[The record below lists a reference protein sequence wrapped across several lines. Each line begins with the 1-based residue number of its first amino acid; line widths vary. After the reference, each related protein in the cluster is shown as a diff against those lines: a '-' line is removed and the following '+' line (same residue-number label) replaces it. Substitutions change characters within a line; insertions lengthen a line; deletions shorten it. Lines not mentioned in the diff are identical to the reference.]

1 MLLISVDV
9 SGFRFKVKPLVAVVV
24 VVDIVVDATGAAPPA
39 PGNFN
44 PSPKVVPPSVPAKV
58 VGAPNETPVGA
69 VEVEAFENE
78 VNCMVLELVVAATV
92 DAGANP

>member
-9 SGFRFKVKPLVAVVV
+9 SGFRFKVKPLVAVVL
-24 VVDIVVDATGAAPPA
+24 VDATGATPPA

-44 PSPKVVPPSVPAKV
+44 PNPKVVPPSVPDKV
-58 VGAPNETPVGA
+58 DGAPNETPVGA